1 MVTWRII
8 TTGGM
13 FVAVWVFTGQATIAA
28 GAACIEAI
36 VKMALYYAH
45 ERVWNK
51 IKWGR

>member
-13 FVAVWVFTGQATIAA
+13 FAAVWMFTGQLMIAA
-28 GAACIEAI
+28 GAASIEAI
-36 VKMALYYAH
+36 IKMVFYYIH

-51 IKWGR
+51 IEWGR